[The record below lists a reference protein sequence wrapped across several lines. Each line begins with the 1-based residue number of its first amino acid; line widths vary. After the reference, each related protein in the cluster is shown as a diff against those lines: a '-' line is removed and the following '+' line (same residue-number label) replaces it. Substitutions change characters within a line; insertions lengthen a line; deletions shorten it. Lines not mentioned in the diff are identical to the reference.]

1 MQNKLYRLT
10 RVEAEKLWVKEH
22 KLRGETVIPS
32 LLQKV
37 TDSGGE
43 FLLST
48 GAKLYRLIN
57 GGPKPFAVAGYAYDD
72 HDAKDALVGIIST

>member
-1 MQNKLYRLT
+1 MTGTIHRLS
-10 RVEAEKLWVKEH
+10 RVEAEKLWVNDH
-22 KLRGETVIPS
+22 KARGLRIIPS

-43 FLLST
+43 VLLTT

-57 GGPKPFAVAGYAYDD
+57 GGPKPFAVIGYHYADE
-72 HDAKDALVGIIST
+72 DAKASVAMAK

>member
-1 MQNKLYRLT
+1 MATNKIYRLT
-10 RVEAEKLWVKEH
+10 RCEAEKLWVREH
-22 KLRGETVIPS
+22 QKRGQSIIPS

-43 FLLST
+43 FLLTT

-57 GGPKPFAVAGYAYDD
+57 GGPKPFAVIGYHYED
-72 HDAKDALVGIIST
+72 KDAEDALQGII